1 MEIIA
6 ENVLESCME
15 RLEPF
20 VEEAINILVE
30 QGRKKVDEVLKE
42 YTPLLEDLVKNL
54 TGEMK
59 GVAFGKEVGMLDMPT
74 LVQIARQYIVP
85 KSNETI
91 ALKVQQSDCYFI
103 YLAYSKD
110 RQLLPTSD
118 NKYVIIKAETLAK
131 EVDDLFTKSEL
142 IILK

>member
-6 ENVLESCME
+6 ENVFEPCME

-20 VEEAINILVE
+20 VEEAINYLVE

-74 LVQIARQYIVP
+74 LVKIARQYIVP